1 MEQPAMSLPLSL
13 APETFTRHAT
23 ALRALARSLLRDPA
37 DVDDVVQETWIAC
50 LESPPAQRES
60 LGSWL
65 ATVLRRRASNRR
77 RSQARRTQHESVA
90 HRPATFDP
98 RETQQR
104 EATLNSVVAALGV
117 LDEPLKQVVLLRYFE
132 GLPPREVAA
141 RLGVEPR
148 VVYDRLQRAHAK
160 LRTRLE
166 REFGSA
172 HALQLAL
179 GALCGEP
186 FGEAAALGELG
197 RATSS
202 STRTWTSASHW
213 SAAPIAIGAAAALSL
228 AVFVI
233 ARRQGS
239 ERDAT
244 SGGTGAAAAFSGS
257 SSALARDQGASAA
270 AMAPTQLGGGSR
282 EPVESSESEVEARV
296 MPQPT
301 FELALEITVLDRF
314 DRTAAFQS
322 IYAAP
327 AGGTLN
333 FAGFTDENGRF
344 VLRTRSWRAD
354 AQLDLTLG
362 DGSLL
367 QRVDLTRE
375 QRSIILRTPQ
385 MPNVVLNDVPL
396 VEEPDSLA
404 SGSTVTLL
412 STRMRYAPHTTN
424 DFSQRLTFFE
434 PGLAFGARAQDED
447 PEAPQ
452 QRGSEFVDTLGE
464 FVSTSVDQLA
474 VAERAVAPTSRI
486 SGVVLDALGAPRGDV
501 IVSRRRVDDGAWTS
515 ESTDEHGRFEFEQLA
530 AGEYV
535 LHASGGVLGLDSDR
549 MTVQEG
555 KHASWTARLELGSV
569 FEGTLVDA
577 AGRPLHEWSVEV
589 EGASDTKSTRT
600 DAEGHFKLVHAPA
613 GALRVLARPITLP
626 ATPPLVLADNV
637 FAADGPRKFALE
649 LTAEKSLGELRVAL
663 PDLGSTE
670 GVTAA
675 DGESLERR
683 RKLDVRVWRL
693 DSQRGVSTLLAD
705 PTVGGPRIAH
715 AMLLPGE
722 HRVEVLLAGREPQ
735 VIGSV
740 FVAAGE
746 VRELS
751 VSAAP
756 GARIEFTAP
765 AHAES
770 MHAVLLRRGE
780 SFDALTS
787 LPALR
792 SRIAELR
799 PGVYSAWNALDG
811 GWLGEFTAEPG
822 AALQVQ
828 LAANAR

>member
-104 EATLNSVVAALGV
+104 EATLNAVVAALGV

-166 REFGSA
+166 RDFGSA

-179 GALCGEP
+179 GALCGELS
-186 FGEAAALGELG
+186 GEAAALGELG

-202 STRTWTSASHW
+202 STRTWTSVSNW
-213 SAAPIAIGAAAALSL
+213 SVAPIAIGAAAALSL

-239 ERDAT
+239 ERDAGN
-244 SGGTGAAAAFSGS
+244 GGTGAAAAFSGS
-257 SSALARDQGASAA
+257 SSARAGDQEASASA
-270 AMAPTQLGGGSR
+270 VAPTQLGGGSR
-282 EPVESSESEVEARV
+282 EPVESSESEFAARV
-296 MPQPT
+296 MPKPT
-301 FELALEITVLDRF
+301 FELGLEITVLDRF

-333 FAGFTDENGRF
+333 LAGFTDENGRF

-367 QRVDLTRE
+367 QRVDLARE
-375 QRSIILRTPQ
+375 QSSIILRTPL
-385 MPNVVLNDVPL
+385 MPNVTLDDVPL
-396 VEEPDSLA
+396 IESSAPLG
-404 SGSTVTLL
+404 SGQIVSLL
-412 STRMRYAPHTTN
+412 SARMQYAPNASN
-424 DFSQRLTFFE
+424 DSSQRLTFFE
-434 PGLAFGARAQDED
+434 PSLAFGARALGED
-447 PEAPQ
+447 PDAPQ
-452 QRGSEFVDTLGE
+452 QRGSEFVDSFGE
-464 FVSTSVDQLA
+464 FATAAVDHFE
-474 VAERAVAPTSRI
+474 AEDRSAAATGRL
-486 SGVVLDALGAPRGDV
+486 SGVVLDALGAPRADIV
-501 IVSRRRVDDGAWTS
+501 VSRRRADDGAWTS
-515 ESTDEHGRFEFEQLA
+515 ESTDERGQFEFEQLD

-535 LHASGGVLGLDSDR
+535 LHASGGVLGIASDR
-549 MTVQEG
+549 ITVEDG
-555 KHASWTARLELGSV
+555 KHASWTARLELGTV
-569 FEGTLVDA
+569 LEGTLVDA
-577 AGRPLHEWSVEV
+577 AGRPLREWSVEV

-600 DAEGHFKLVHAPA
+600 DAEGRFKLVNAPA

-626 ATPPLVLADNV
+626 ATPPLLLADNV
-637 FAADGPRKFALE
+637 FAADGPRRFALE

-675 DGESLERR
+675 DGESLERQ

-705 PTVGGPRIAH
+705 PTAGEPRIAH

-765 AHAES
+765 AHAKS
-770 MHAVLLRRGE
+770 VHAVLLRRGE

-792 SRIAELR
+792 SQIADLR

-811 GWLGEFTAEPG
+811 GWLGEFTAAPG

-828 LAANAR
+828 LAADAR